1 MAKRASTVP
10 PKKVTRED
18 LERGFR
24 GLQGEVKEKVDEQRS
39 KVLIVAAAGGVLV
52 LLLVFLFGRR
62 SGRKKNTYVEIR
74 RV

>member
-1 MAKRASTVP
+1 MAKRATEAP
-10 PKKVTRED
+10 PKKITRED

-39 KVLIVAAAGGVLV
+39 KLVVAATVAGVIV
-52 LLLVFLFGRR
+52 VLLVFLFGRR
-62 SGRKKNTYVEIR
+62 AGRKKNTYVEIR

>member
-1 MAKRASTVP
+1 MAKRASAVP

-24 GLQGEVKEKVDEQRS
+24 GLQGDVKEKVDKQRS
-39 KVLIVAAAGGVLV
+39 KLVMAAAGGGVLV
-52 LLLVFLFGRR
+52 VLLVFLFGRR
-62 SGRKKNTYVEIR
+62 SGKKKNTYVEIR

>member
-1 MAKRASTVP
+1 MSKHATAIP
-10 PKKVTRED
+10 PTKVTRDD

-39 KVLIVAAAGGVLV
+39 KLVMAATVGGVIV
-52 LLLVFLFGRR
+52 VLLVFLFGRR
-62 SGRKKNTYVEIR
+62 AGRKKNTYVEIR

>member
-1 MAKRASTVP
+1 MAKRASAVP
-10 PKKVTRED
+10 PKKVTRDD

-39 KVLIVAAAGGVLV
+39 KLVVAAAVGGVLV
-52 LLLVFLFGRR
+52 VLIVFLFGRR
-62 SGRKKNTYVEIR
+62 SGRKKNTFVEIR